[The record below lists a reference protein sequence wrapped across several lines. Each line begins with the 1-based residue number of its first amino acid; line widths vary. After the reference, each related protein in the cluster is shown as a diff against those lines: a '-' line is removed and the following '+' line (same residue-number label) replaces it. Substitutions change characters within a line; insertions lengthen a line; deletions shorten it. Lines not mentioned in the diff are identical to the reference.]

1 MKQVMIVAGEASGDL
16 HGGKLVTDVLN
27 KNKDI
32 HFFGIGGSDMREAGV
47 EVLVDSSELA
57 VVGLFE
63 ILVHRKAIFS
73 ALDKM
78 KALLTKQP
86 PDLLLLIDYPEFNLR
101 LAKHAKSCGVKVLFY
116 ISPQIWAWRQKRV
129 HKIKKVVDMMAVVF
143 PFEEDFYKKYDVPV
157 TYVGHPL
164 TGEVYPSKNKEQLL
178 DDFHLNPKTKHVG
191 LFPGSRK
198 SEIKRLLP
206 IILKSA
212 NKLAEDDNN
221 TEFLLPI
228 ASTLSKNDF
237 LPYLG
242 QYAHLRIHLIENR
255 PYDVMKAADAIV
267 TVSGTVTLEIALIGT
282 PMVIINKL
290 SWMTYLIVRRMIKIK
305 FIGLCNIIANR
316 QLVPELVQCMAKP
329 VLIAKLLNKML
340 CNIDYSNQLKENLG
354 NVKLIL
360 AEDKNKKDIS
370 DVTLEMLNQ

>member
-16 HGGKLVTDVLN
+16 HGGKLVTDVIK
-27 KNKDI
+27 KNKDVR
-32 HFFGIGGSDMREAGV
+32 FFGIGGSDMRKAGV
-47 EVLVDSSELA
+47 EILVESSELA
-57 VVGLFE
+57 VVGLIE
-63 ILVHRKAIFS
+63 VLVHRKAIFS

-78 KALLTKQP
+78 KVILKQQP

-101 LAKHAKSCGVKVLFY
+101 LAKYAKSCGVKVLFY
-116 ISPQIWAWRQKRV
+116 ISPQVWAWRQKRV
-129 HKIKKVVDMMAVVF
+129 HKIKKVVDRMAVVF
-143 PFEEDFYKKYDVPV
+143 PFEAEFYKKYNVPV

-164 TGEVYPSKNKEQLL
+164 TGEVCASKDKDQLIK
-178 DDFHLNPKTKHVG
+178 DFHLDPKTKHVG
-191 LFPGSRK
+191 LLPGSRK

-212 NKLAEDDNN
+212 SKLAEEDKNI
-221 TEFLLPI
+221 EFLLPI

-237 LPYLG
+237 LPFLG
-242 QYAHLRIHLIENR
+242 QFAHLRIHLIENR
-255 PYDVMKAADAIV
+255 PYDVMEASDAIV

-290 SWMTYLIVRRMIKIK
+290 SWITYLIVRRMIKIK

-340 CNIDYSNQLKENLG
+340 CNIDYANQLKENLE
-354 NVKLIL
+354 NVKVIL
-360 AEDKNKKDIS
+360 ADDKNKKSIS
-370 DVTLEMLNQ
+370 EVTLEMLD